1 MFDRV
6 PSMKLRPSFFCLVGL
21 AGLLISLPAAA
32 QYKVIEPDGRITYTD
47 RPTPVAGARI
57 TPLRQGIPAIEA
69 PAAVLPATL
78 RQLAARY
85 PVTLYSSAECS
96 PCDSGRQLLQ
106 MRGVPYTERRIV
118 SESDAAALESATGSR
133 TLPTL
138 SVGTQALRGMS
149 PTDWAAYLDAAGYP
163 KESRLPKGWQAP
175 AVTTL
180 TEQPVAPAPQAA
192 APVAVA
198 PPELPV
204 APPAPGKVR
213 F

>member
-1 MFDRV
+1 MG
-6 PSMKLRPSFFCLVGL
+6 MKLHFIHPCLVGL
-21 AGLLISLPAAA
+21 ACLLISLPAAA

-47 RPTPVAGARI
+47 RPIPAAGARI
-57 TPLRQGIPAIEA
+57 TPLRRDSPAIEV
-69 PAAVLPATL
+69 PAAALPAVL

-106 MRGVPYTERRIV
+106 QRGVPYTEKRIV
-118 SESDAAALESATGSR
+118 SESDATALEAATGSR

-138 SVGTQALRGMS
+138 SVGSQALRGMS

-163 KESRLPKGWQAP
+163 KESRLPKDWQAP

-180 TEQPVAPAPQAA
+180 TERPVAPAPQPA

-198 PPELPV
+198 SPGLPA